1 MTCLTV
7 GIWSRTFSKAVIKEL
22 STMMTK
28 SSAWLMMKANCSGK
42 SRMLSV
48 CKTAPMHGT
57 AT

>member
-1 MTCLTV
+1 MCLTV
-7 GIWSRTFSKAVIKEL
+7 GIWSRTFARAGINEL
-22 STMMTK
+22 STMTTE
-28 SSAWLMMKANCSGK
+28 SSAWLMMKASCSGK